1 MLIPVSVHKFTHVL
15 VSPSLTDPPDVVIQ
29 MNMPRYAWS
38 DFESDDELMYLI
50 FTQQLGTGTEAC
62 EHLPKLSSSNP
73 PTLGPGARRGLE
85 SARVG

>member
-1 MLIPVSVHKFTHVL
+1 MFILKLSLGSQLHRLVAHHFAPKGLVLIPVSVHKFTHVL

-50 FTQQLGTGTEAC
+50 FT
-62 EHLPKLSSSNP
+62 
-73 PTLGPGARRGLE
+73 
-85 SARVG
+85 